1 MARFYAKFDSG
12 SAGWNPDGLEN
23 NDPAGWFD
31 RRRIALNSASAAIL
45 RDGLIASRSALSNDV
60 YEDLDL
66 VNRNGSLGTY
76 FPPDSGPRS
85 TNGSTFISWSS
96 AYTSSVPGIVIPS
109 NYRTRPTASI
119 VSTQTTL
126 VQPTTPTDPVGVS
139 YLTYISA
146 STAVKAVLDAIQTG
160 AGTLS
165 GPYTRLGNTPSR
177 TLHSIWHDPN
187 LQYFAWDDFTPG
199 TPQTFTV
206 KDPTGVSAD
215 TWYYTNP
222 FYITM
227 SWGPTYQFKNDETA
241 RPVVSAY
248 FESAS
253 SEGILQTLNPT
264 VLGATAQAYFWQ
276 ITVTPPAGA
285 YQVIAQ
291 VKLRDSGSLAE
302 GRTSDGTADIQSTS
316 FNLVR
321 LIPTQAGYRASYSSN
336 CADYTA
342 ISTYYYSPVDL
353 GAGQFNMYN
362 NTDSTSVSGVTLG
375 YYNLGSTEVYVVNS
389 VGLMEPTTACSGTP
403 PSSTTTTTTAAPPCK
418 QAFEACTSNAE
429 CCNNDCTGANIC
441 AGDA

>member
-23 NDPAGWFD
+23 NDPAGWFE
-31 RRRIALNSASAAIL
+31 RLRISLNSASAATL

-60 YEDLDL
+60 YEDLDS
-66 VNRNGSLGTY
+66 VNRNGALGTY

-85 TNGSTFISWSS
+85 TDGSTFISWSS
-96 AYTSSVPGIVIPS
+96 AYTSSVPGIVTPS

-119 VSTQTTL
+119 LSTQTTL

-160 AGTLS
+160 TGTLS
-165 GPYTRLGNTPSR
+165 GPYERLGNDPSR

-199 TPQTFTV
+199 QPQTFTV
-206 KDPTGVSAD
+206 EDPTGVSD
-215 TWYYTNP
+215 SWYYSNP

-253 SEGILQTLNPT
+253 SEGILQTLSPT
-264 VLGATAQAYFWQ
+264 VMSAGAQSYFWQ
-276 ITVTPPAGA
+276 ITATPSDGA
-285 YQVIAQ
+285 YQAIAQ
-291 VKLRDSGSLAE
+291 VKFRDSGSLAE
-302 GRTSDGTADIQSTS
+302 GRTSDGTSDIQTTS

-321 LIPTQAGYRASYSSN
+321 LIPTQSGYRASYSSN

-353 GAGQFNMYN
+353 GSGFFNMYN
-362 NTDSTSVSGVTLG
+362 NTDSTSVSGVVIG
-375 YYNLGSTEVYVVNS
+375 YYNFGSTAVYEVNS
-389 VGLMEPTTACSGTP
+389 AGLLEPFTP
-403 PSSTTTTTTAAPPCK
+403 CTGSPPASTTTTTTEAPPCK
-418 QAFEACTSNAE
+418 NEGEACTAGTE
-429 CCNNDCTGANIC
+429 CCSGICTELNVCGPVE
-441 AGDA
+441 